1 MNSYE
6 LADLHHMLDHSE
18 IDLLKSCVQ
27 LLPASPVIIN
37 IGANVG
43 TSSIAM
49 LEERPDAFIFSVDLK
64 RERERDS
71 VIECGLDP
79 SRIVRVLGDSA
90 EIGKHW
96 PYPFDL
102 VFVDGSHTD
111 EGVRAD
117 IEYWVMRLRPGG
129 VVLYHDYNHPNYT
142 RKPNVHLDDIVNEAM
157 SDGWD
162 RIGEAR
168 YLVAFRRVR

>member
-1 MNSYE
+1 MNSYD

-18 IDLLKSCVQ
+18 IDLLKSCAQ
-27 LLPASPVIIN
+27 LLPANPVIIN

-90 EIGKHW
+90 EIGKYW
-96 PYPFDL
+96 PYLFDL
-102 VFVDGSHTD
+102 VFVDGGHHD
-111 EGVRAD
+111 EAVRAD
-117 IEYWVMRLRPGG
+117 IEYWALKARSI
-129 VVLYHDYNHPNYT
+129 VLFHDYNHPNYT
-142 RKPNVHLDDIVNEAM
+142 RKPNVHIDDIINEAM
-157 SDGWD
+157 RDWD